1 MTPPKT
7 HMAAWEQLN
16 PLSRKLWDQS
26 SRLIVGGGQAHKRH
40 VRYLARGG
48 PGFFTHAKGAYVY
61 DADGREYIDYLLGYG
76 PIVLGHCDY
85 EFNAIV
91 ARQMTQSGVQGGEHP
106 LEIELAERLTKLIP
120 GAEMLMYLIGGSA
133 STSASLR
140 VARAHTG
147 RERVIRCGYHGWHD
161 WCVPASPGVPAD
173 ERGRILDFP
182 YNDLAALERQ
192 LETHR
197 AAVAA
202 VIIESVQDDGPAPGF
217 FAGVRELCDRH
228 GCLFILDEVKTGFR
242 FDLGGAQ
249 KLYGI
254 QPDLS
259 TFGKALGNG
268 FPLSVLVGRRHILEK
283 RSDCY
288 CSATFHGDPIAC
300 AASLACLDLLE
311 LRDGIAHQHRLG
323 RRLIDGLNRVFKDA
337 DFPLRMEGHP
347 AMPNPREGY
356 VGEPARPLP
365 SGWAGRCAR
374 EWFAAMQ
381 RNGVFVNW
389 HVWFL
394 STAHRAADIEATIKI
409 ARKAVKQ
416 TCAVMQRPSVD

>member
-1 MTPPKT
+1 ME
-7 HMAAWEQLN
+7 AWEKLN
-16 PLSRKLWDQS
+16 PQSRRLWEKAN
-26 SRLIVGGGQAHKRH
+26 RLIVGGGQAHKRH
-40 VRYLARGG
+40 VLYLARGG
-48 PGFFTHAKGAYVY
+48 PAFFTRAKGAYVY
-61 DADGREYIDYLLGYG
+61 DADDREYIDYLLGYG

-85 EFNAIV
+85 EFNALV

-106 LEIELAERLTKLIP
+106 LEIELAERLIRLIP

-133 STSASLR
+133 TASAALR

-173 ERGRILDFP
+173 ERGRVLDFT

-197 AAVAA
+197 GTVAG
-202 VIIESVQDDGPAPGF
+202 VIIEAVQDDGPAPGF
-217 FAGVRELCDRH
+217 FAGVRALCDRH

-268 FPLSVLVGRRHILEK
+268 FPLSVLVGRRDLLEK

-311 LRDGIAHQHRLG
+311 RRDGIAHQHRLG
-323 RRLIDGLNRVFKDA
+323 RRLIDGLNRIFKEA

-365 SGWAGRCAR
+365 TGWTGRCAR

-394 STAHRAADIEATIKI
+394 STAHTEADIDATISI
-409 ARKAVKQ
+409 ARKAVSQ
-416 TCAVMQRPSVD
+416 ACTVMRSPSVD